1 MTIVIGLSHAVA
13 HAYGQVYAQPVVES
27 NVVHSPVQQPVYD
40 QPSFV
45 FLKERMMEVKPG
57 DNAWDIASEIF
68 YDGYKWRD
76 LVEQN
81 PFLKQPGRVYYS
93 PEKNWYYCMMKPGE
107 NLVTYEQFT
116 PTVES
121 VLQEKDTVGVTKD
134 VASVPPVPLEY
145 GNADSIALWVVGL
158 LMGLVI
164 LAYLFSR
171 YRREKKERETDP
183 VGSGAPQ
190 VKGGV
195 TDEIAVQ
202 RVMNIAEA
210 DGMNPLR
217 VTNIQKGRLFG
228 KGRVFYADKPSGLLK
243 RFTGEEGYRGIVL
256 RTDGTEETVYF
267 LQGCGNDA
275 KQGSF
280 FTGIRFVAD
289 EIQPEAF
296 RAYNEEH
303 RVPIVDS
310 TEEQK
315 GSTIEPAPKP
325 FNSKEQTFVLAD
337 KIIEKGL
344 ETYFE
349 VSIDG
354 MKFKLD
360 TTTQKKNQVKQVKP
374 SDKPSA
380 E

>member
-1 MTIVIGLSHAVA
+1 
-13 HAYGQVYAQPVVES
+13 
-27 NVVHSPVQQPVYD
+27 
-40 QPSFV
+40 
-45 FLKERMMEVKPG
+45 
-57 DNAWDIASEIF
+57 
-68 YDGYKWRD
+68 
-76 LVEQN
+76 
-81 PFLKQPGRVYYS
+81 
-93 PEKNWYYCMMKPGE
+93 MKPGE

-134 VASVPPVPLEY
+134 KASVPPVPLEY

-228 KGRVFYADKPSGLLK
+228 RGRVFYADKPSGLMK

-296 RAYNEEH
+296 RAYNDEH
-303 RVPIVDS
+303 RVPIVDT

-315 GSTIEPAPKP
+315 GNTSEPAPKP
-325 FNSKEQTFVLAD
+325 FNWREEVFKTAE
-337 KIIEKGL
+337 KIIDSEK
-344 ETYFE
+344 EIYFE
-349 VSIDG
+349 ILIENS
-354 MKFKLD
+354 KFKID
-360 TTTQKKNQVKQVKP
+360 THKNKNPNQKKQEEK
-374 SDKPSA
+374 A
-380 E
+380 